1 MKENA
6 QTGDLTLQRE
16 LTMPGSTQ
24 GSPLLS
30 TAREAEGPL
39 YFYECANYKPGG
51 LICIRVNA
59 NRPESTTASDVF
71 TIFDAADYP
80 EYCAASPVCGD
91 NGTIYYKND
100 SGYLFAVAKTQAPA
114 VKFTRHPQSAAYA
127 PGKTAQALTVTAVAA
142 DNAALSHQWEKSS
155 DEKSWTAIDRATTS
169 SYVPEIPAKI
179 EGEQVTYYRCKVT
192 STLNGKTAWDV
203 SHTAAITVKALS
215 ADTTISYIVTDGN
228 EEPTGAPTA
237 ASVSETTVVLNYAEL
252 GAKKPRVWFQPA
264 GKAARCA

>member
-1 MKENA
+1 MGSTSTPVYYKGYAYVGTGTGPGPSGGFAIVKENA

-30 TAREAEGPL
+30 TAREAEGSL

-91 NGTIYYKND
+91 DGTIYYKND

-127 PGKTAQALTVTAVAA
+127 PGKTAQALTVDGSGGRQCGAQPSV
-142 DNAALSHQWEKSS
+142 
-155 DEKSWTAIDRATTS
+155 
-169 SYVPEIPAKI
+169 
-179 EGEQVTYYRCKVT
+179 GEVFR
-192 STLNGKTAWDV
+192 
-203 SHTAAITVKALS
+203 
-215 ADTTISYIVTDGN
+215 
-228 EEPTGAPTA
+228 
-237 ASVSETTVVLNYAEL
+237 
-252 GAKKPRVWFQPA
+252 
-264 GKAARCA
+264 